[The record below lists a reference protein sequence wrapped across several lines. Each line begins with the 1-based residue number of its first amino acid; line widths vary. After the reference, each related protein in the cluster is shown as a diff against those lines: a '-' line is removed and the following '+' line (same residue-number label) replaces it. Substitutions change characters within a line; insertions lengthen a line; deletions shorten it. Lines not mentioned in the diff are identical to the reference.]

1 MRAEITAATKAAMKA
16 GLNARVRTLRLIGA
30 AIKDRDIAARVDDK
44 GRPTGRDAITDEEVL
59 QLLQKLVKQRREAAD
74 TYREAGRM
82 ELAEQEEA
90 EIDVIEEFLP
100 KQMSDDEIRAAVAAV
115 IDETGASGLKD
126 MGKVMAALKERHAGR
141 LDFSKA
147 SGFAKA
153 MLQSD

>member
-1 MRAEITAATKAAMKA
+1 MRAEITAATKEAMKA
-16 GLNARVRTLRLIGA
+16 GLNARVRTLRLISA

-44 GRPTGRDAITDEEVL
+44 GRPTGRDAIADDEVL

-90 EIDVIEEFLP
+90 EIEIIEEFLP
-100 KQMSDDEIRAAVAAV
+100 KQMSDAEIQGAVAAV

-126 MGKVMAALKERHAGR
+126 MGKVMAALKDRHTGR

-153 MLQSD
+153 MLQSG